1 MKTFA
6 AITFAATASALQI
19 NASLDATIA
28 KFMVENDQDFV
39 NMNDLLDAI
48 DTITK
53 VTFPAW
59 KEADLVEANIIADQI
74 DIIKNLVQDYGVAST
89 DGYANFV

>member
-28 KFMVENDQDFV
+28 KFMEENDQDFI
-39 NMNDLLDAI
+39 NMEDLNEALYQI
-48 DTITK
+48 MN
-53 VTFPAW
+53 VSYPAW
-59 KEADLVEANIIADQI
+59 KEKDDAEAEIIRAQM
-74 DIIKNLVQDYGVAST
+74 DIIRNLV
-89 DGYANFV
+89 